1 MKKNICVVGLGF
13 IGLPMLINL
22 ASLKSKNAK
31 DTKYNVIGLE
41 KNNSYGNKKR
51 NMILAGKFPI
61 HSGDKILFGKYK
73 SLLKNNQIHITNH
86 FEDINKSDIIII
98 SIGFDFSNK
107 NSTKNLKSLCDSIS
121 KYLKKGALII
131 IETTL
136 PPGVSE
142 KIIYPLI
149 KSKLQKRR
157 INQTQFFFGYSFERI
172 MPGKKYL
179 ESINNTHRAYS
190 GINHKSSLKIKNFL
204 SSFINTKKYQLTN
217 FKKIEECELCKIIE
231 NSYRTI
237 NIAFIDE
244 WLKFSS
250 YRKLNLNKIL
260 DTIRLRETHNNIMR
274 TGLGVGGYCLTKDG
288 KFAKYSSKMF
298 DKKVFNFPLTE
309 KSLKINDKMI
319 SNSINLIKNKTTNL
333 NKKKILIFGYSY
345 KEDIADSR
353 NSPSKIL
360 VKHLKRYVNRIE
372 IIDPYH
378 QDSIKLLEKKDFL
391 KKFNILIFCVK
402 HLEFYK
408 LIDFKKIINLKKTIF
423 DLNHVIPKKYI
434 KSRYSKNLYIL
445 GE

>member
-31 DTKYNVIGLE
+31 EKKYNVIGLE
-41 KNNSYGNKKR
+41 KNNSYGNNRR
-51 NMILAGKFPI
+51 NMILDGKFPI
-61 HSGDKILFGKYK
+61 HSGDKILFNKYK
-73 SLLKNNQIHITNH
+73 SLLKNNQIHITNN

-107 NSTKNLKSLCDSIS
+107 NSTKNLKLLCTSIS
-121 KYLKKGALII
+121 KYLKKGTLII

-149 KSKLQKRR
+149 KSKLQKRK

-172 MPGKKYL
+172 TPGKKYL

-204 SSFINTKKYQLTN
+204 SSFINIKKYQLTN

-231 NSYRTI
+231 NSYRTL

-309 KSLKINDKMI
+309 MSLKINDKMI
-319 SNSINLIKNKTTNL
+319 GNSINLINTKTTNL

-360 VKHLKRYVNRIE
+360 VNYLKSRAKKIE

-378 QDSIKLLEKKDFL
+378 QDSIKLLKKKDFL
-391 KKFNILIFCVK
+391 KEFNILIFCVK

-408 LIDFKKIINLKKTIF
+408 LLDFKMIINLKKTIF
-423 DLNHVIPKKYI
+423 DLNHVIPKKYF
-434 KSRYSKNLYIL
+434 KSGYSKNLYIL